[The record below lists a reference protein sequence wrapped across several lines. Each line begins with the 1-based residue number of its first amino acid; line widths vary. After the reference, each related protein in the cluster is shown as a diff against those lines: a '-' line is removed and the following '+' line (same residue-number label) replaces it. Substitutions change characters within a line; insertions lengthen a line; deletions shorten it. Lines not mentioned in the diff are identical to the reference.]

1 MARLSVAALKRH
13 LERAT
18 ARRRGLLFGGVLASA
33 MLLTACA
40 VEVQNRQATQ
50 DLAQLAKPPGSVYL
64 GWRVFQ
70 DKCARCHGLDATG
83 AGGGPNLLPRVRG
96 MGPHQF
102 VSAVI
107 RRYDWELPAAQASS
121 EGAAREALIEKMVRR
136 EEYALAMPEWGGE
149 PRVSAHVVDLYAYLS
164 ARADGSQPPGR
175 PLQ

>member
-1 MARLSVAALKRH
+1 MARCSLFALKRRFGS
-13 LERAT
+13 LT

-33 MLLTACA
+33 LLLTGCA
-40 VEVQNRQATQ
+40 GEVQNQQAAQ
-50 DLAQLAKPPGSVYL
+50 DLERLAKPPGSVYL

-83 AGGGPNLLPRVRG
+83 AGGGPNLLPRVGG

-107 RRYDWELPAAQASS
+107 RRYDWELPPAQANS
-121 EGAAREALIEKMVRR
+121 EGAARDALIEKLVRR
-136 EEYALAMPEWGGE
+136 EEYAFPMPEWGAE
-149 PRVSAHVVDLYAYLS
+149 PRVSAHIVDLYAYLS